1 MKRDVKRFT
10 IPEPQ
15 SGPSIEQVLPL
26 LDPTLSDDLVQNL
39 FDFGSI
45 HLNGRRCGERSRKVN
60 LDDKIEIFIDG
71 LPFEHFVID
80 ESVIV
85 YRDDNILVI
94 NKPAGI
100 DCQPTPSRFM
110 GTVYSALL
118 SYLANPY
125 RRDLKPSIGMLQ
137 RLDRDTS
144 GLMVF
149 SIHPRAHKSMSEKFT
164 AHTIEKKY
172 VAIVAGRMA
181 QQQGEFKS
189 LLAKSRVFN
198 RVKSVEKGGKEAI
211 TRYRVIRQSD
221 TATLVDIDLL
231 TGRSHQIRAHFSE
244 AGHPLLGDL
253 RYDGPA
259 MIEGHLLSRQMLHAG
274 NLSFI
279 HPVSRDRVS
288 FEASLPV
295 DMDQTL
301 QKTLLAEF

>member
-10 IPEPQ
+10 IPESQ
-15 SGPSIEQVLPL
+15 SGQQIELALPL
-26 LDPTLSDDLVQNL
+26 LDPTLSDDLIQNL

-45 HLNGRRCGERSRKVN
+45 HLNGRRCGERSRKVD

-149 SIHPRAHKSMSEKFT
+149 SIHPRAHKSMSEQFT
-164 AHTIEKKY
+164 SHTINKKY
-172 VAIVAGRMA
+172 VAIVAGRIA
-181 QQQGEFKS
+181 QQQGEFRS

-221 TATLVDIDLL
+221 AATLVDIDLL

-259 MIEGHLLSRQMLHAG
+259 MINGHLISRQMLHAG

-279 HPVSRDRVS
+279 HPVSRDKVS
-288 FEASLPV
+288 FEASLPA
-295 DMDQTL
+295 DMEQTL
-301 QKTLLAEF
+301 QMTLLDEF

>member
-1 MKRDVKRFT
+1 MKKDIKRFT
-10 IPEPQ
+10 IPESLSGQPIELALPKLDQ
-15 SGPSIEQVLPL
+15 S
-26 LDPTLSDDLVQNL
+26 LSHDLVQNL

-45 HLNGRRCGERSRKVN
+45 HLNGRRCGERSRKVG
-60 LDDKIEIFIDG
+60 LDEKIEIFIDG

-149 SIHPRAHKSMSEKFT
+149 SIHPRAHKSMSEQFT
-164 AHTIEKKY
+164 AHTINKKY
-172 VAIVAGRMA
+172 VAIVAGRME
-181 QQQGEFKS
+181 QQQGEFRS

-198 RVKSVEKGGKEAI
+198 RMKSVEKGGKEAI

-221 TATLVDIDLL
+221 AATLVDIDLL

-259 MIEGHLLSRQMLHAG
+259 TINGHQISRQMLHAG

-279 HPVSRDRVS
+279 HPVSRERVS
-288 FEASLPV
+288 FEASLPD
-295 DMDQTL
+295 DMIQSLHMTGLD
-301 QKTLLAEF
+301 EC